1 MNQYVKMILFVII
14 LGTITSVLL
23 LGGDYL
29 TRDLIEANKEA
40 DLKSA
45 ILDSNDIS
53 YTFSNIHD
61 VFSET
66 INTIELDGLTF
77 YEDKETGSISYM
89 FNGGGVWGPIIGI
102 ITLESDFETIQSIKI
117 LQQEETPGLGGVIA
131 EPNYLST
138 FIGIKMVPQIEIN
151 KDTSENAAN
160 EIDAITGAT
169 RTSKAVELILNEA
182 YTEHKT
188 AWDNQD

>member
-1 MNQYVKMILFVII
+1 MNQYVKMLLFVVI
-14 LGTITSVLL
+14 LGTITSLLL

-29 TRDLIEANKEA
+29 TRDLIEANKAA

-45 ILDSNDIS
+45 ILDANDIS

-61 VFSET
+61 IFAEKIDVHE
-66 INTIELDGLTF
+66 IDGLTF
-77 YEDKETGSISYM
+77 YVDKETGSVSYL
-89 FNGGGVWGPIIGI
+89 FDGGGVWGPIIGI

-138 FIGIKMVPQIEIN
+138 FVGIKMVPQIEIN
-151 KDTSENAAN
+151 KDTSTNAIN

-169 RTSKAVELILNEA
+169 KTSKAVELILNQS
-182 YTEHKT
+182 YNEHKT
-188 AWDNQD
+188 AWDNRD

>member
-23 LGGDYL
+23 LAGDYL
-29 TRDLIEANKEA
+29 TKDLIEENKAA

-45 ILDSNDIS
+45 ILEANDIA

-61 VFSET
+61 VFEEK
-66 INTIELDGLTF
+66 IDTIEIDGYTF
-77 YEDKETGSISYM
+77 YLDKASGSVSYL
-89 FNGGGVWGPIIGI
+89 FEGGGVWRPIIGI
-102 ITLESDFETIQSIKI
+102 ITLESDFETILNVSI

-131 EPNYLST
+131 EPGYLST
-138 FIGIKMVPQIEIN
+138 FVGIKMIPQIEIN
-151 KDTSENAAN
+151 KDTSANAEN

-169 RTSKAVELILNEA
+169 RTSKAVELILNNA
-182 YTEHKT
+182 YAEHKT
-188 AWDNQD
+188 AWLSQD

>member
-14 LGTITSVLL
+14 LGTITSLLL

-29 TRDLIEANKEA
+29 TKDLIEANKAA

-45 ILDSNDIS
+45 ILDANDIS

-61 VFSET
+61 IFAEKIDVLE
-66 INTIELDGLTF
+66 IDGLTF
-77 YEDKETGSISYM
+77 YVDKETGSISYL
-89 FNGGGVWGPIIGI
+89 FDGGGVWGPIIGI

-131 EPNYLST
+131 ESNYLST
-138 FIGIKMVPQIEIN
+138 FVGIKMVPQIEIN
-151 KDTSENAAN
+151 KDTSTNAVN

-169 RTSKAVELILNEA
+169 RTSKAVELILNQS
-182 YTEHKT
+182 YTEHKI
-188 AWDNQD
+188 AWDNRD